1 MASPVKPRP
10 RGRRPGHDDTK
21 GTIRAT
27 AARLFHEH
35 GYDKVSLR
43 AVAREAGVD
52 PALIHHYYASKADLF
67 TQAVLGTSWDPGE
80 YLADILS
87 GPDEQVGRRAARL
100 FLNPGERGPY
110 EAYLVALTVPAPTA
124 ARATAEMIAREV
136 LAPVAVHYGHNNAT
150 LRAHVAASTLV
161 GVLIGRDVLR
171 LPAVA
176 GGSARSLAGPLGA
189 ALQAYLVDDW

>member
-1 MASPVKPRP
+1 MASPEMPRP

-21 GTIRAT
+21 GTIRTT

-52 PALIHHYYASKADLF
+52 PALIHHYFTSKADLF
-67 TQAVLGTSWDPGE
+67 TQAVLGRSWEPAE
-80 YLADILS
+80 YVADILT

-100 FLNPGERGPY
+100 FLNPGDRGPY
-110 EAYLVALTVPAPTA
+110 EAFLAALAEPVPTA
-124 ARATAEMIAREV
+124 ARATTEMIAREV
-136 LAPVAVHYGHNNAT
+136 LVPVAAHFGHSNT
-150 LRAHVAASTLV
+150 TVRAHLAAATLV
-161 GVLIGRDVLR
+161 GMLIGRDVLR

-176 GGSARSLAGPLGA
+176 SGSSRSLATPLGV
-189 ALQAYLVDDW
+189 ALQGYLVDDW